1 MESAEESRTEQ
12 RMLDV
17 SLILLVAYNAI
28 YLADTF
34 LASAWPNNL
43 AEQAMAFIDERRGW
57 VTLFEA
63 VAAISLFLDLVVRFD
78 QYESKR
84 RNARIFCVA
93 IASAGLVFKAFTFYL
108 SSSYLE

>member
-1 MESAEESRTEQ
+1 MESTEESRTEQ

-28 YLADTF
+28 YLADTS
-34 LASAWPNNL
+34 LASVWPNNL

-93 IASAGLVFKAFTFYL
+93 IAGAGLVFKAFTFYL